1 MVQTYPDSFM
11 KPRAMPLTAQLL
23 IFHVH
28 LLVANVI
35 GQDCHHQVGD
45 ANADVAANAGQ
56 ASCLIQ
62 QRADTGKAVIE
73 PKDSPFSPAQWQ
85 CISQYGASVDADLPG
100 FSRRLEQRRFGGT
113 GKARLD
119 GSVILGAG
127 FGTTATRSLAAF
139 ARQLGLAV
147 HHCKQGKRE
156 EIPEFWM
163 RLMNITSMLDPQGL
177 DGCLSTLDVLNF
189 SEAFD
194 QGNDLLL
201 DTPMAEHFLDFYAV
215 SPQSKV
221 ILTNRNAVDWVKAR
235 LQWDETMVAPLHSP
249 CGMKLAPMSPE
260 MAVRLYEAHNRLVR
274 CIVPPEKLTEINV
287 FDGSTL
293 DVPALSDFLGKGRP
307 EFPPL
312 FPRVSD
318 QRWGDEAKKDF
329 AICITGQIRRLELQ
343 TKVERLIRPLMESNF
358 RVVVA
363 LVLDPRATA
372 SYIHRGPGEL
382 FDDFVVVDGNFSSLQ
397 QAAEMFPSGI
407 TLLGDAF
414 IPHDYPVDARYVEDL
429 YSQLPEMGFEY
440 ANHRAQSHMRQWE
453 ALERCG
459 QLLISPVS
467 HANYTLR
474 LRDDS
479 AVLEPFV
486 PRLDLLDESGLY
498 APACGSFGGVNDKF
512 ALMVG
517 RGTAQHYFALSLDM
531 VRHRFDEIHQ
541 LMVSSVPRRCNPEHA
556 LKIMLDL
563 NQTKTKALEAD
574 DAPIVPSKN
583 LRRDG
588 KTYRCIYTLNDDYND
603 CIPERSRVH
612 ITDVEGGFSV
622 RKTGSQRARPD
633 FLCEGTELGF

>member
-1 MVQTYPDSFM
+1 
-11 KPRAMPLTAQLL
+11 MPLTAQLL

-113 GKARLD
+113 GKASLD

-194 QGNDLLL
+194 QGNDVLL

-329 AICITGQIRRLELQ
+329 AIC
-343 TKVERLIRPLMESNF
+343 
-358 RVVVA
+358 
-363 LVLDPRATA
+363 VLAGLWD
-372 SYIHRGPGEL
+372 L
-382 FDDFVVVDGNFSSLQ
+382 FD
-397 QAAEMFPSGI
+397 FP
-407 TLLGDAF
+407 LL
-414 IPHDYPVDARYVEDL
+414 
-429 YSQLPEMGFEY
+429 
-440 ANHRAQSHMRQWE
+440 
-453 ALERCG
+453 ALEG
-459 QLLISPVS
+459 SYQQVVFVLAHTLSQAFEGS
-467 HANYTLR
+467 HKGL
-474 LRDDS
+474 S
-479 AVLEPFV
+479 EPQ
-486 PRLDLLDESGLY
+486 P
-498 APACGSFGGVNDKF
+498 
-512 ALMVG
+512 
-517 RGTAQHYFALSLDM
+517 
-531 VRHRFDEIHQ
+531 
-541 LMVSSVPRRCNPEHA
+541 
-556 LKIMLDL
+556 
-563 NQTKTKALEAD
+563 
-574 DAPIVPSKN
+574 
-583 LRRDG
+583 
-588 KTYRCIYTLNDDYND
+588 
-603 CIPERSRVH
+603 
-612 ITDVEGGFSV
+612 
-622 RKTGSQRARPD
+622 
-633 FLCEGTELGF
+633 

>member
-1 MVQTYPDSFM
+1 MAQTSPESFM

-35 GQDCHHQVGD
+35 GQKCHYQVEN
-45 ANADVAANAGQ
+45 ANADVAASPGQ
-56 ASCLIQ
+56 TSCLIQ

-73 PKDSPFSPAQWQ
+73 PKESPFSPAQWQ

-100 FSRRLEQRRFGGT
+100 FARRLEQRRFGGT
-113 GKARLD
+113 GKASAD

-156 EIPEFWM
+156 DIPEFWM
-163 RLMNITSMLDPQGL
+163 RLLNITSMQHPNGL
-177 DGCLSTLDVLNF
+177 DGCLSTVDAMNF

-235 LQWDETMVAPLHSP
+235 LQWDETMAAPLHSP
-249 CGMKLAPMSPE
+249 CGMKLAPMTPE
-260 MAVRLYEAHNRLVR
+260 TAKRLYEAHNRLVR
-274 CIVPPEKLTEINV
+274 CIVPAEKLTEINV
-287 FDGSTL
+287 FDGSPL

-318 QRWGDEAKKDF
+318 QRWGDEAKQDF
-329 AICITGQIRRLELQ
+329 AICITGQIRRLELK
-343 TKVERLIRPLMESNF
+343 TKVERLVRPLMERNF

-372 SYIHRGPGEL
+372 SYIHRGSGEE

-414 IPHDYPVDARYVEDL
+414 IPRDYPVDARYAEDL
-429 YSQLPEMGFEY
+429 YSQSPEMGFEY
-440 ANHRAQSHMRQWE
+440 AGHRAQSHMRQWE

-479 AVLEPFV
+479 AILEPFV
-486 PRLDLLDESGLY
+486 PRLDLLDESGVY
-498 APACGSFGGVNDKF
+498 APACSSFGGVNDKF
-512 ALMVG
+512 ALIVG
-517 RGTAQHYFALSLDM
+517 RGIARHYFALSLDM

-556 LKIMLDL
+556 LKIMFDL
-563 NQTKTKALEAD
+563 SQTKIKTLEPD
-574 DAPIVPSKN
+574 NVPVVPSKN

-588 KTYRCIYTLNDDYND
+588 KTYQCIYTLNDDYND
-603 CIPERSRVH
+603 CIPERSRVR
-612 ITDVEGGFSV
+612 ITDIQGGFSV
-622 RKTGSQRARPD
+622 RKTGSTRARPD